1 MMTLKSLWGQALQQE
16 RLYHAYLLVGEG
28 AEWVAQTF
36 VMQLLCESGQAC
48 RQCPHCQKLRHGS
61 HPDVRRVT
69 RSGKRIGIDQV
80 RELQKD
86 ARYPP
91 LEASYKIYVLEE
103 AESLS
108 PEAAN
113 SLLKILEDP
122 PEYIVFLLLARS
134 LQLLPTILSR
144 CQVLKLRPPSDD
156 ELRESWQAQGYSS
169 EEIEYLL
176 ALTRG
181 TPRRLTQLLVDPLE
195 EPLKR
200 REEVRQALTPLKGP
214 QIVEFLA
221 QTEDLIAQR
230 EAALQLWTQLG
241 EHASKPHERLE
252 LAQALSKLDPEKL
265 EFTLQEALRWYRDL
279 LFLTQAPATANNG
292 AQIFNSDRLEELQ
305 GHQASIDGRKA
316 RQAVEALERTLQA
329 LQGNANVQ
337 LLAESLLFRLP

>member
-1 MMTLKSLWGQALQQE
+1 
-16 RLYHAYLLVGEG
+16 
-28 AEWVAQTF
+28 
-36 VMQLLCESGQAC
+36 
-48 RQCPHCQKLRHGS
+48 
-61 HPDVRRVT
+61 
-69 RSGKRIGIDQV
+69 
-80 RELQKD
+80 
-86 ARYPP
+86 
-91 LEASYKIYVLEE
+91 VLEE

-156 ELRESWQAQGYSS
+156 EFRESWQAQGYSR

-181 TPRRLTQLLVDPLE
+181 TPRRRTQLLVDPLE

-200 REEVRQALTPLKGP
+200 REEVRQALKALKGP

-221 QTEDLIAQR
+221 QAEDLIAQR
-230 EAALQLWTQLG
+230 EAALQLFSQLG

-279 LFLTQAPATANNG
+279 LLLAQAPAANNE

-305 GHQASIDGRKA
+305 GHQASIDERKA
-316 RQAVEALERTLQA
+316 RQAVEALERALQA
-329 LQGNANVQ
+329 LQGNANLQ

>member
-1 MMTLKSLWGQALQQE
+1 MTLKSLWGQPLQPG
-16 RLYHAYLLVGEG
+16 RIAHAYLLVGEG
-28 AEWVAQTF
+28 AAWAAQAF

-48 RQCPHCQKLRHGS
+48 GQCLHCQKLRHDS
-61 HPDVRRVT
+61 HPDVRRVS

-91 LEASYKIYVLEE
+91 LEASRKIYVLEE

-156 ELRESWQAQGYSS
+156 ELRENWQAQGYSP

-176 ALTRG
+176 ALARG
-181 TPRRLTQLLVDPLE
+181 APRRLAQLLVDPPK

-200 REEVRQALTPLKGP
+200 RDEARQMLATLKGT
-214 QIVEFLA
+214 QLIEFLA
-221 QTEDLIAQR
+221 QAEDWISQR
-230 EAALQLWTQLG
+230 EAALQLWMQLK
-241 EHASKPHERLE
+241 ESASKPHERLE
-252 LAQALSKLDPEKL
+252 LAQALSKLDAEKL
-265 EFTLQEALRWYRDL
+265 EFALQEALRWYRDL
-279 LFLTQAPATANNG
+279 LLLAKIPSAASYKHSVFNG
-292 AQIFNSDRLEELQ
+292 DRLEELQ
-305 GHQASIDGRKA
+305 AHKASIDERETQ
-316 RQAVEALERTLQA
+316 QAVEALERALQA

-337 LLAESLLFRLP
+337 LLVESLLFRLP